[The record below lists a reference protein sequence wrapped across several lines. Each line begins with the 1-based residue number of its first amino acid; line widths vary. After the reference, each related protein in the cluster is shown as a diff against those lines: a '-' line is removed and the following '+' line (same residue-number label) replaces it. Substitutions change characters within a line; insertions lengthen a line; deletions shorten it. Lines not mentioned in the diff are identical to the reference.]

1 MRIYLSL
8 SSDQSD
14 PTPIDFEAVGFD
26 FAKQSGVYPH
36 SIIEIEPGV
45 SLMVFDTESSAPT
58 RVQDTDLE
66 NALKKVGIKFERYR
80 EDYLGLGTQAVYYK
94 MSVV

>member
-8 SSDQSD
+8 SADQSD
-14 PTPIDFEAVGFD
+14 LTPVDFEAVGFD

-45 SLMVFDTESSAPT
+45 SLMVFDTETSAPT

-66 NALKKVGIKFERYR
+66 NSLKKVGIKFERYR
-80 EDYLGLGTQAVYYK
+80 KDYLGLGPQAAYYK
-94 MSVV
+94 MSVN